1 MTPQLVTSVIT
12 SILASMT
19 SILANL
25 FTSANALI
33 ASRVESLRQAETD
46 LIALAKQRFSPA
58 DLEHEIEVFD
68 TDIPRAA
75 LRLSKTDVKCQIN
88 TVDEQDAHFVVHGVK
103 VTKPS
108 TTRDTA
114 IASPLVILHGYMNG
128 SLYFYRNLLGL
139 ARHFEAVSRSINL
152 GGGYPVGQTS
162 IVLYQP
168 TVNREMMILA
178 PFKPRRISL
187 SRAWKRGERPI
198 QSKG

>member
-1 MTPQLVTSVIT
+1 MIPQLIT

-19 SILANL
+19 SILTNL
-25 FTSANALI
+25 FTSANALK
-33 ASRVESLRQAETD
+33 ASRVETLRQTETD

-68 TDIPRAA
+68 TDIPRSA

-103 VTKPS
+103 VTNPSSSS

-139 ARHFEAVSRSINL
+139 ARHFEAVYSLDQLGWGLSSRPEFDRVVPADGKS
-152 GGGYPVGQTS
+152 
-162 IVLYQP
+162 
-168 TVNREMMILA
+168 
-178 PFKPRRISL
+178 
-187 SRAWKRGERPI
+187 
-198 QSKG
+198 